1 MEKVFRQIK
10 ILSIGKMI
18 CSIGISLLLLG
29 VINTTFISFST
40 HDLSFF
46 IYPLSW
52 AILCLTVVL
61 SFLKFFI
68 RRKKCFQFVVA
79 DLLVII
85 LLGYWFLRYDFDLQ
99 LANWKLFL
107 FGELCILWFSIRM
120 LLECN
125 LISVEKIS
133 WVLLSTGIIQSV
145 WGILQLYGF
154 CESNHSKFDITGSF
168 FNPGPYSGYIA
179 IMVPVSLYLFLS
191 TKCMKRYVALFFLAV
206 LLCILPAGMS
216 RSAWIGAIVSSV
228 IVLFWQN
235 NWIKYWYLKR
245 KLSVLCLVVGVV
257 GIAVGSYLMF
267 NLKKDSAYG
276 RLFIWKNTVC
286 AIWKKPVFGYRSCMF
301 PVAYAQEQTDRFR
314 SGKYTATEERV
325 AGNPEYAFNEYLQI
339 LVEGGCLLLF
349 GVVVIVAYALSG
361 GIKRRDYGLCG
372 GLISLLIFAFSSYPF
387 QYPAFCVV
395 AVIIVASLSTKRT
408 IGVGNNV
415 YGHCVLVFLVAAS
428 IFLLFLQDAPKG
440 VIEKLDKCR
449 YLRSTDALEV
459 AEKGYAMLYP
469 DLKHNADFVYE
480 YGLCLSQQKKYLESN
495 ELLRRS
501 MLLRCNYQCYNALG
515 GNSQQQQNYE
525 QAEKYYYDA
534 IYLLPNRIYSY
545 YRLFLLYAQ
554 PEFYQPDKLKQ
565 MAKIVLT
572 KRPKVYSKAI
582 EEMRG
587 EVKVILKEHGLNL
600 SN

>member
-1 MEKVFRQIK
+1 MEKVFRQI
-10 ILSIGKMI
+10 
-18 CSIGISLLLLG
+18 GISLLLLV
-29 VINTTFISFST
+29 VICATFIPFSAN
-40 HDLSFF
+40 DLSFC

-52 AILCLTVVL
+52 AVLCLTVIL
-61 SFLKFFI
+61 SFLKFFF
-68 RRKKCFQFVVA
+68 RRKEGFQFAMA
-79 DLLVII
+79 DWLII
-85 LLGYWFLRYDFDLQ
+85 GLFGYWLLRYDFDLQ

-107 FGELCILWFSIRM
+107 LGELCILWFSVRM
-120 LLECN
+120 LLEYS

-133 WVLLSTGIIQSV
+133 WVLLTAGFVQSM
-145 WGILQLYGF
+145 WGILQLYGL
-154 CESNHSKFDITGSF
+154 CDSNHSKFDITGSF

-179 IMVPVSLYLFLS
+179 IMIPLSLYLLLS
-191 TKCMKRYVALFFLAV
+191 TKCMKRYVALFFLAA

-216 RSAWIGAIVSSV
+216 RSAWIGAIVSSI

-235 NWIKYWYLKR
+235 NWIRYWHLKR
-245 KLSVLCLVVGVV
+245 KLFVLCLVAGAV
-257 GIAVGSYLMF
+257 GIVAGSYLMF
-267 NLKKDSAYG
+267 NLKKDSARG
-276 RLFIWKNTVC
+276 RLFIWENATC
-286 AIWKKPVFGYRSCMF
+286 AILKEPVFGYGSCMF

-314 SGKYTATEERV
+314 SGKYTAMEERV

-339 LVEGGCLLLF
+339 LVEGGCFLLF
-349 GVVVIVAYALSG
+349 LVVAIVTYALSA
-361 GIKRRDYGLCG
+361 GIRRRDYGLCG

-395 AVIIVASLSTKRT
+395 AVIIVAALNTKKT
-408 IGVGNNV
+408 IIVRNNI
-415 YGHCVLVFLVAAS
+415 YGHCVLVSLVVAS
-428 IFLLFLQDAPKG
+428 IFLVSLQDAPKG

-449 YLRSTDALEV
+449 YLRSTNALEI

-469 DLKHNADFVYE
+469 SLKHNADFVYE
-480 YGLCLSQQKKYLESN
+480 YGLCLSQQKKYSESN

-501 MLLRCNYQCYNALG
+501 MLLRCNCQCCNALG
-515 GNSQQQQNYE
+515 LNYQTQGFYE

-545 YRLFLLYAQ
+545 YRLSLLYAQ
-554 PEFYQPDKLKQ
+554 PEFYQQDKLEQ
-565 MAKIVLT
+565 MANIVLT

-600 SN
+600 SD

>member
-1 MEKVFRQIK
+1 MRMKDLFIPMKELPD
-10 ILSIGKMI
+10 LSDLYYRIIWKSISTNKDIVHWEMI

-85 LLGYWFLRYDFDLQ
+85 LLGYWLLRYDFDLQ

-228 IVLFWQN
+228 IVLFWQ
-235 NWIKYWYLKR
+235 
-245 KLSVLCLVVGVV
+245 
-257 GIAVGSYLMF
+257 
-267 NLKKDSAYG
+267 
-276 RLFIWKNTVC
+276 
-286 AIWKKPVFGYRSCMF
+286 
-301 PVAYAQEQTDRFR
+301 
-314 SGKYTATEERV
+314 
-325 AGNPEYAFNEYLQI
+325 
-339 LVEGGCLLLF
+339 
-349 GVVVIVAYALSG
+349 
-361 GIKRRDYGLCG
+361 
-372 GLISLLIFAFSSYPF
+372 
-387 QYPAFCVV
+387 
-395 AVIIVASLSTKRT
+395 II
-408 IGVGNNV
+408 G
-415 YGHCVLVFLVAAS
+415 
-428 IFLLFLQDAPKG
+428 
-440 VIEKLDKCR
+440 
-449 YLRSTDALEV
+449 
-459 AEKGYAMLYP
+459 
-469 DLKHNADFVYE
+469 
-480 YGLCLSQQKKYLESN
+480 
-495 ELLRRS
+495 
-501 MLLRCNYQCYNALG
+501 
-515 GNSQQQQNYE
+515 
-525 QAEKYYYDA
+525 
-534 IYLLPNRIYSY
+534 
-545 YRLFLLYAQ
+545 
-554 PEFYQPDKLKQ
+554 
-565 MAKIVLT
+565 
-572 KRPKVYSKAI
+572 
-582 EEMRG
+582 
-587 EVKVILKEHGLNL
+587 
-600 SN
+600 